1 MYDASIPKGGAPI
14 SVQRLILENAPP
26 ARAPYS
32 HAAVAG
38 GFIFISGQ
46 GPFTLDD
53 KLVDGSF
60 AEQAT
65 RTFENVRLVLEGAGA
80 LLEDIVRVGIYLRD
94 MANFPEL
101 NRLYSDFFPSPYPAR
116 TCIPS
121 PLPRFDLE
129 VDAVAFV
136 DKGAPDDR

>member
-1 MYDASIPKGGAPI
+1 MICRLLRGGAIP
-14 SVQRLILENAPP
+14 VQRLILENAPP
-26 ARAPYS
+26 TRAPYS

-53 KLVDGSF
+53 QLVEGPF
-60 AEQAT
+60 AEQAI
-65 RTFENVRLVLEGAGA
+65 RTFENVQLVLEGAGA
-80 LLEDIVRVGIYLRD
+80 GLEDIVRVGIYLRD

-101 NRLYSDFFPSPYPAR
+101 NQVYADFFPYPYPAR

-121 PLPRFDLE
+121 PLPRFELE

-136 DKGAPDDR
+136 GEGASSDR